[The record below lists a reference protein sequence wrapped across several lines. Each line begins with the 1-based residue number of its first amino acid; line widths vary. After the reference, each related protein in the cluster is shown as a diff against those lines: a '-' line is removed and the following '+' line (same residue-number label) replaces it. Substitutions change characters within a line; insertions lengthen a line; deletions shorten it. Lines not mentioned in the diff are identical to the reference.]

1 MKKKFIFLV
10 IILFIPTIGFIFED
24 KIKCFIKVLQT
35 KQKPITIPPLKSVI
49 ITDDGKIIA
58 KSEILYRLYVLK
70 KDKDKIL
77 SILKS
82 QNIPVKTHN
91 NSKYYDFVYHLFT
104 KNDVEKLKKLLRKY
118 AKDEKIGCF
127 YYKNFYFAPFEEKR
141 IYPQGKLFT
150 PIEGITKVK
159 TKNILIRVGVNGL
172 EGADNSRENRVKS
185 TLNYNF
191 QQKITSLIDK
201 RKNLDGSVK
210 IVAVLINKNTGE
222 ILASVNTDRYDPNHI
237 TQKDIPY
244 TKTDVNFYLFDRKP
258 FIQKYYNLIDE
269 KYKNEN
275 YEKIFELNKPS
286 SDLPLERQ
294 EKGKFNFLQL
304 IKFATPFTNGGYLVE
319 PHYLKA
325 TPIIHKKIP
334 FIADSYYEDIIKENP
349 DLFYNKLRDE
359 IYLKDLNMSVTF
371 NEENYDKNL
380 TLYTMNFYKYKIGY
394 KKFGNYEIYP
404 KVFYKDYG
412 FAKDVCSMPSGSC
425 YIEVFLIY
433 PLLKGNKYDKNIN
446 STIKNYFK
454 KLRKN
459 TSYMI
464 DYKANINDNIYSVIF
479 EAKGMYADAT
489 NLDFWYKSFNFDL
502 NTGKLLKL
510 KDIFPNIKKLKQK
523 VYKALLKKYPDAFSS
538 DELKPQDLKLDNF
551 YIGKNYIYFYFA
563 QGELTANCFGT
574 LEVKIKF
581 KEETWKK

>member
-1 MKKKFIFLV
+1 
-10 IILFIPTIGFIFED
+10 
-24 KIKCFIKVLQT
+24 
-35 KQKPITIPPLKSVI
+35 
-49 ITDDGKIIA
+49 
-58 KSEILYRLYVLK
+58 VLK

-325 TPIIHKKIP
+325 TPIVHKKIP
-334 FIADSYYEDIIKENP
+334 FII
-349 DLFYNKLRDE
+349 
-359 IYLKDLNMSVTF
+359 
-371 NEENYDKNL
+371 
-380 TLYTMNFYKYKIGY
+380 
-394 KKFGNYEIYP
+394 
-404 KVFYKDYG
+404 
-412 FAKDVCSMPSGSC
+412 
-425 YIEVFLIY
+425 
-433 PLLKGNKYDKNIN
+433 
-446 STIKNYFK
+446 
-454 KLRKN
+454 
-459 TSYMI
+459 
-464 DYKANINDNIYSVIF
+464 
-479 EAKGMYADAT
+479 
-489 NLDFWYKSFNFDL
+489 
-502 NTGKLLKL
+502 
-510 KDIFPNIKKLKQK
+510 
-523 VYKALLKKYPDAFSS
+523 
-538 DELKPQDLKLDNF
+538 
-551 YIGKNYIYFYFA
+551 
-563 QGELTANCFGT
+563 
-574 LEVKIKF
+574 
-581 KEETWKK
+581 